1 MESILAESWIII
13 VCRKTRL
20 GEYFELHNSFVCAGG
35 VQGVDTCKGD
45 GGAPLVCQQS
55 QGSWYQAGIVS
66 FGIGCAEKD
75 VPAVYADVAFAACW
89 IDQEV
94 SNYSFETES
103 YFGYTEKDCP
113 NNVY

>member
-1 MESILAESWIII
+1 MH
-13 VCRKTRL
+13 KTQFSDSDCL
-20 GEYFELHNSFVCAGG
+20 CP
-35 VQGVDTCKGD
+35 GD

-75 VPAVYADVAFAACW
+75 VPAVYADVAYAACW

-94 SNYSFETES
+94 GCYIFHRHHSLIN
-103 YFGYTEKDCP
+103 
-113 NNVY
+113 